1 MQWDLNYL
9 VYSALLIDHQNSPDQ
24 IAKYVES
31 SNTDLNLIIIKND
44 SVLFKYP
51 QSFFSLPN
59 TDYTTISKFKNHP
72 YQSESDFQTLSVL
85 LNVKPVLPPSIKEA
99 SFGVW
104 EENFYAD
111 YVETKD
117 GYKYY
122 IITNN
127 KIEDSVGIGNDGSF
141 VFTWGLIIG
150 VLFILV
156 FVALTYNYIR
166 IRLRPIQ
173 LMKRRLQDLERGD
186 LESKIKIMGT
196 DELAELSISF
206 NRLISEIKDLI
217 DKKHRLLLDVSHELK
232 SPLARMLLLI
242 EMIPPENKQTE
253 ELKEEIQFLN
263 DMISNLLLTDKLDVP
278 YSQLNIESIN
288 HLDFLN
294 KIVAFFNQDQQQKI
308 NIMTSLDHSC
318 TFFIDETKMIICI
331 KNVIQNAFK
340 YAYTDRGVDINVSQK
355 GNCYYIGIQDYGP
368 GIKDQDREHIFE
380 SFYRSKST
388 SSVSGF
394 GLGLAISK
402 KIIEAHNGSIDI
414 NTDLNCGTEFILIIP
429 AEAKAHDK

>member
-9 VYSALLIDHQNSPDQ
+9 LYSALLIDHQNKPDK
-24 IAKYVES
+24 IAKYIES
-31 SNTDLNLIIIKND
+31 SNTNLSLIIIKDD

-59 TDYTTISKFKNHP
+59 ADYATISKFKDHP
-72 YQSESDFQTLSVL
+72 YQSESDFEALSEAL
-85 LNVKPVLPPSIKEA
+85 SIDPSLPGSIKEA

-104 EENFYAD
+104 EDGYYAD
-111 YVETKD
+111 YIESKD

-127 KIEDSVGIGNDGSF
+127 EIEDSVGIGNDGSF

-196 DELAELSISF
+196 DELAELSVSF

-278 YSQLNIESIN
+278 YSQLSIENIN

-318 TFFIDETKMIICI
+318 AFFIDETKMIICI
-331 KNVIQNAFK
+331 KNILQNAFK
-340 YAYTDRGVDINVSQK
+340 YAYTERGVDINVKQK
-355 GNCYYIGIQDYGP
+355 GDCYYIGIQDYGP
-368 GIKDQDREHIFE
+368 GIKDQDREHVFE

-429 AEAKAHDK
+429 AEGHDK

>member
-9 VYSALLIDHQNSPDQ
+9 LYSALLIDHQNKPDK
-24 IAKYVES
+24 IAKYIES
-31 SNTDLNLIIIKND
+31 SNTNLSLIIIKDD

-59 TDYTTISKFKNHP
+59 ADYATISKFKDHP
-72 YQSESDFQTLSVL
+72 YQSESDFQALSGALSVE
-85 LNVKPVLPPSIKEA
+85 PDLPSSIKEA

-104 EENFYAD
+104 EDGYYAD
-111 YVETKD
+111 YIESKD

-127 KIEDSVGIGNDGSF
+127 EIEDSVGIGNDGSF

-196 DELAELSISF
+196 DELAELSVSF

-278 YSQLNIESIN
+278 YSQLSIENIN

-318 TFFIDETKMIICI
+318 AFFIDETKMIICI
-331 KNVIQNAFK
+331 KNILQNAFK
-340 YAYTDRGVDINVSQK
+340 YAYTERGVDINVKQK
-355 GNCYYIGIQDYGP
+355 GDCYYIGIQDYGP
-368 GIKDQDREHIFE
+368 GIKDQDREHVFE

-414 NTDLNCGTEFILIIP
+414 NTDLNCGTEFILTIP
-429 AEAKAHDK
+429 AEGHDK

>member
-9 VYSALLIDHQNSPDQ
+9 IYSALLIDHQKTPNQ
-24 IAKYVES
+24 IAKYIES
-31 SNTDLNLIIIKND
+31 ANTDLNLIIIKGD

-59 TDYTTISKFKNHP
+59 VDYATISDLKDHP
-72 YQSESDFQTLSVL
+72 YQSESDFQTLTDL
-85 LNVKPVLPPSIKEA
+85 LNINPSLPKSIKEA
-99 SFGVW
+99 SFGIW
-104 EENFYAD
+104 EEGFYAD
-111 YVETKD
+111 YIETKD

-127 KIEDSVGIGNDGSF
+127 EIGSSVGVGEDGSF

-150 VLFILV
+150 VFFILV

-196 DELAELSISF
+196 DELAELSVSF

-278 YSQLNIESIN
+278 YSQLNLEKIN

-308 NIMTSLDHSC
+308 NIMTNVSHDSA
-318 TFFIDETKMIICI
+318 FFIDETKMIICI
-331 KNVIQNAFK
+331 KNIIQNAFK
-340 YAYTDRGVDINVSQK
+340 YANTDRGVDINVSQK
-355 GNCYYIGIQDYGP
+355 GDCYYIGIQDYGP
-368 GIKDQDREHIFE
+368 GIKDQDKEHVFE

-388 SSVSGF
+388 SSISGF

-402 KIIEAHNGSIDI
+402 KIIKAHNGAIDI
-414 NTDLNCGTEFILIIP
+414 NTDLNCGTEFILTMPIGGNN
-429 AEAKAHDK
+429 DK

>member
-9 VYSALLIDHQNSPDQ
+9 LYSALLIDHQNKPDK
-24 IAKYVES
+24 IAKYIES
-31 SNTDLNLIIIKND
+31 SNINLSLIIIKDD

-59 TDYTTISKFKNHP
+59 ADYATISKFKDHP
-72 YQSESDFQTLSVL
+72 YQSESDFQALSGALSVE
-85 LNVKPVLPPSIKEA
+85 PDLPSSIKEA

-104 EENFYAD
+104 EDGYYAD
-111 YVETKD
+111 YIESKD

-127 KIEDSVGIGNDGSF
+127 EIEDSVGIGNDGSF

-196 DELAELSISF
+196 DELAELSVSF

-278 YSQLNIESIN
+278 YSQLTIESIN

-308 NIMTSLDHSC
+308 NIMTNLDHSC
-318 TFFIDETKMIICI
+318 AFFIDETKMIICI
-331 KNVIQNAFK
+331 KNILQNAFK
-340 YAYTDRGVDINVSQK
+340 YAYTERGVDINVKQK
-355 GNCYYIGIQDYGP
+355 GDCYYIGIQDYGP
-368 GIKDQDREHIFE
+368 GIKDQDREHVFE

-402 KIIEAHNGSIDI
+402 KMIEAHNGSIDI
-414 NTDLNCGTEFILIIP
+414 NTDLNCGTEFILIVP
-429 AEAKAHDK
+429 VGGHDK